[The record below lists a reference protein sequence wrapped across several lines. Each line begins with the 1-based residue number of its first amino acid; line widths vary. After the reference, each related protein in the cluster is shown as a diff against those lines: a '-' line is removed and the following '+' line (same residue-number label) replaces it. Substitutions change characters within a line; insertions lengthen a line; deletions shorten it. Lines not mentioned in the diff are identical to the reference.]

1 MLSKRTNT
9 TVFVAIITFLANFTV
24 SASVFFGNDAKN
36 TGTFRPRTSS
46 CRVTNLYHQKKSE
59 DENQRQMI
67 ARTFRRKVNPT
78 TNGAAMAIP
87 GYGIAEQVFVGGFA
101 NFLSVYNIVITARVL
116 LSWFPQAQSVGILQ
130 PVFQIT
136 DPYLNLF
143 RGLIPPVFGLD
154 LSAILAFVTLNVLTG
169 VTASVGAEITPNDRK
184 RLEQSSYSPF
194 PVKPY
199 YNRIKS
205 NKKMTAPLF
214 MTSV

>member
-1 MLSKRTNT
+1 VIALCCT
-9 TVFVAIITFLANFTV
+9 TMYCIYFLF
-24 SASVFFGNDAKN
+24 
-36 TGTFRPRTSS
+36 SS
-46 CRVTNLYHQKKSE
+46 SLLIHFHYRFST
-59 DENQRQMI
+59 
-67 ARTFRRKVNPT
+67 
-78 TNGAAMAIP
+78 
-87 GYGIAEQVFVGGFA
+87 
-101 NFLSVYNIVITARVL
+101 RVL
-116 LSWFPQAQSVGILQ
+116 PCIGVGILQ

-205 NKKMTAPLF
+205 NKKMMAPLF